1 MTEIALRPIGF
12 VRSPFTEPAQAPRQ
26 PAAGQGVEATIELL
40 PGRGFEFALAVLE
53 EGRYLSVSG
62 GPR

>member
-26 PAAGQGVEATIELL
+26 PAAGRGVEATIELL
-40 PGRGFEFALAVLE
+40 PGRGFEFALEDIE
-53 EGRYLSVSG
+53 E
-62 GPR
+62 